1 MVGDGINDAP
11 ALVRADIGIAV
22 GSGTDV
28 AVESADVVI
37 ASSSLCD
44 VVKAVNL
51 SRLTLANIKQN
62 LFWAFIYN
70 AIGIPLAAGVLYGA
84 TGYTITPMFAALAMS
99 LSSFCVITNALRLNL
114 LDISKTKKLK
124 KINDFE
130 INLDEITERNDN
142 MEITLKIEGMMC
154 PHCEASVKKAL
165 EAVDGV
171 LLATPSHTENK
182 ATVSLSGD
190 VDIAKLEKAVEDAG
204 YTIVK

>member
-1 MVGDGINDAP
+1 M
-11 ALVRADIGIAV
+11 
-22 GSGTDV
+22 
-28 AVESADVVI
+28 
-37 ASSSLCD
+37 
-44 VVKAVNL
+44 
-51 SRLTLANIKQN
+51 
-62 LFWAFIYN
+62 
-70 AIGIPLAAGVLYGA
+70 LYGA

-142 MEITLKIEGMMC
+142 MEIILKIEGMMC

-171 LLATPSHTENK
+171 VLATPSHTENK

>member
-1 MVGDGINDAP
+1 
-11 ALVRADIGIAV
+11 
-22 GSGTDV
+22 
-28 AVESADVVI
+28 
-37 ASSSLCD
+37 
-44 VVKAVNL
+44 
-51 SRLTLANIKQN
+51 
-62 LFWAFIYN
+62 
-70 AIGIPLAAGVLYGA
+70 
-84 TGYTITPMFAALAMS
+84 
-99 LSSFCVITNALRLNL
+99 
-114 LDISKTKKLK
+114 
-124 KINDFE
+124 
-130 INLDEITERNDN
+130 